1 MEKLDMSS
9 KKEMLLN
16 AKGQFD
22 LYGPEGY
29 LEYQRQRAAS
39 INEKPKDREEF
50 DCLEC
55 YDRGYILEV
64 SEAGNLR
71 SVECACKERRAV
83 KRALEASGMTELF
96 QKHDFPSFREHTPW
110 AGEMKRVALEW
121 AKQGTGWLVLCG
133 QSGCGKT
140 HLGIAACGYRLGR
153 RIQKVEF
160 LPWREFVTSQ
170 INQNNPDRE
179 KQMEKM
185 QQAPLLYVDDL
196 LKTAGE
202 AKGISSWELRLCFEL
217 INYRYNNRLDTVITT
232 EWLPQELLQLDES
245 IGSRIVERAGES
257 LVAVERDRQKNYRL
271 RGATGVA

>member
-9 KKEMLLN
+9 KKEMIMA
-16 AKGQFD
+16 AKKQVN
-22 LYGPEGY
+22 LYAPEGY
-29 LEYQRQRAAS
+29 VEYQRQRAAWF
-39 INEKPKDREEF
+39 NEKPKDKEEF

-55 YDRGYILEV
+55 YDRGIILEV
-64 SEAGNLR
+64 TEEGNLR
-71 SVECACKERRAV
+71 SVECACKDRRAV
-83 KRALEASGMTELF
+83 KRALEKSGMGELF

-110 AGEMKRVALEW
+110 AGEMKRMALEW

-153 RIQKVEF
+153 RKQQVEF
-160 LPWREFVTSQ
+160 LPWREYVT
-170 INQNNPDRE
+170 NQMNPNSPDRE
-179 KQMEKM
+179 EQKKKM
-185 QQAPLLYVDDL
+185 QCAQLLYVDDL
-196 LKTAGE
+196 LKTAGDG
-202 AKGISSWELRLCFEL
+202 KGISPWEMKLCFEL

-232 EWLPQELLQLDES
+232 EWLPRELLQQDES

-271 RGATGVA
+271 RNATGVA